1 MVFAEK
7 IHRSE
12 NPQPFSS
19 KQEENKRSRTYDLK
33 QADGSLPPTPNHESA
48 IREERE
54 EVFAEAY
61 PFCNSKSGILGFG
74 GREKIVYGSERR
86 EKWKKEG
93 SDEREQ
99 VFGIGGKGADTRH
112 CRTGKE
118 IYLFCTLSLSLIWIN
133 YTWYMNVSTFPTPC
147 LPDEVTTDDAFAR
160 ECWLEKN
167 ATPTTIIDTVAA
179 TMTWDLALTRG
190 LLVG

>member
-61 PFCNSKSGILGFG
+61 PFCNSKSGILGLEG
-74 GREKIVYGSERR
+74 ERR
-86 EKWKKEG
+86 SYTEASGEKNGRK
-93 SDEREQ
+93 
-99 VFGIGGKGADTRH
+99 
-112 CRTGKE
+112 GKE
-118 IYLFCTLSLSLIWIN
+118 ERRL
-133 YTWYMNVSTFPTPC
+133 
-147 LPDEVTTDDAFAR
+147 R
-160 ECWLEKN
+160 
-167 ATPTTIIDTVAA
+167 
-179 TMTWDLALTRG
+179 
-190 LLVG
+190 